1 MYAARMTKGR
11 NFFALL
17 SGLFFISFFSSSALA
32 SPEELA
38 TVQERIQSSGAK
50 WQAAETSISQLP
62 AEQRR
67 MHLGLVKGSSSIPA
81 GAPAPAATAATKA
94 PATLPATLDYNV
106 PAPGNTYG
114 YVTPIRDQGNCGS
127 CWAFGTTAA
136 LESQY
141 LMSTNGAGWT
151 TLYPNGLA
159 TQILLSCSSAGT
171 CNGGYHDQASQYI
184 QSTGLPPYSCYPYTE
199 LNWNGGPDTPCA
211 DAACSFW
218 QSQTYSIK
226 GWEYVSPETATTA
239 ANATTLASALES
251 YLDTYGP
258 LVTTMDVYTDFF
270 YYSAGIY
277 SFTGP
282 GIKNVNGHQFQNV
295 IEGGHV
301 IEIVGYNHAGQYFI
315 VKNSWGTG
323 WGTTD
328 PNVGT
333 KTPPTVTTRGFF
345 LIAYSQLAQMT
356 EAQTGDIYGGPEFG
370 WYSIAYTGYSQDPC
384 TYSLSSNSAFLT
396 YSGGNASVGVISP
409 TECAWPAVSNVSWIS
424 IVSGAKGTGDG
435 TVTYSVAANNTTT
448 QRVGTLTIAGQTFT
462 VTQAAASCSNASISP
477 TSASPSYSGG
487 NATVSVT
494 SPAGCP
500 WTAVSNASWILVT
513 SGGSGSGNGTV
524 TYSVAANTTGAS
536 RVGTLTIAGKTLTVT
551 QAQAPCT
558 YSLSSTSAYPT
569 YTGGSATVNVTSLT
583 GCAWT
588 AVRTASWISVV
599 SGASGSGNGTV
610 TYSVAANTAGA
621 SRVGT
626 LTIAGKT
633 FTVTQGAAPCSYSL
647 SATSASPTY
656 TGGSATVGVISISG
670 CSWTAV
676 SNASWISVVSGASG
690 SGSGTVTYS
699 VAANNAGASRVGTL
713 TIAGKTFTV
722 TQGAAPCSYS
732 LSATSASPTYT
743 GGSATVNVFSP
754 TGCPW
759 TAVSNNASFISVVYG
774 ASGSGNGTV
783 TYSVSAN
790 SSASSRIG
798 TLTIAGKTF
807 TVTQAGVP
815 PCSYSLSSKSA
826 NLSYAGGNGSVGVTA
841 GSGCSWTAVSN
852 ANWITVA
859 SGSASGTGNGTVKY
873 SVAANT
879 AYTSRTGTLTIGG
892 QTFTVTQAGK

>member
-1 MYAARMTKGR
+1 MNKTKIR
-11 NFFALL
+11 WDKSLFALL
-17 SGLFFISFFSSSALA
+17 LSLFFLAFFSSSVLA

-38 TVQERIQSSGAK
+38 TVLQRIQSSGAR

-62 AEQRR
+62 EAERVQR
-67 MHLGLVKGSSSIPA
+67 LGLVKGFSSLPA
-81 GAPAPAATAATKA
+81 GAAAPAATPATGA
-94 PATLPATLDYNV
+94 PATPPATLGYNV
-106 PAPGNTYG
+106 PASGNTYG

-127 CWAFGTTAA
+127 CWAFSTTAA

-159 TQILLSCSSAGT
+159 VQILLSCSTAGN
-171 CNGGYHDQASQYI
+171 CSEGGYIDQASQYI

-199 LNWNGGPDTPCA
+199 LNYTSGPDTPCA
-211 DAACSFW
+211 NAACSFW

-226 GWEYVSPETATTA
+226 GWEYVSPQTAPTA
-239 ANATTLASALES
+239 AAATTLAAALES
-251 YLDTYGP
+251 YLNTYGP
-258 LVTTMDVYTDFF
+258 LVTTMNVYTDFF
-270 YYSAGIY
+270 YYSGGIY
-277 SFTGP
+277 SYTGP
-282 GIKNVNGHQFQNV
+282 GTKNGYQNV
-295 IEGGHV
+295 YEGGHA
-301 IEIVGYNHAGQYFI
+301 IEIIGYNHASQYFI

-323 WGTTD
+323 WGTTA
-328 PNVGT
+328 PG
-333 KTPPTVTTRGFF
+333 TVTTPGFF
-345 LIAYSQLAQMT
+345 YIAYSQLVQMT
-356 EAQTGDIYGGPEFG
+356 QAQTSDNIGGPEFG
-370 WYSIAYTGYSQDPC
+370 WYSIAYTGYGQDPC
-384 TYSLSSNSAFLT
+384 TYSLSSSSASAT

-409 TECAWPAVSNVSWIS
+409 TGCAWPAVSNVSWIS

-477 TSASPSYSGG
+477 TSASPGYSGG
-487 NATVSVT
+487 NATANLT

-500 WTAVSNASWILVT
+500 WTAASNASWIIIV

-524 TYSVAANTTGAS
+524 TYSVAANPTGAS
-536 RVGTLTIAGKTLTVT
+536 RIGTLTIAGKTLTVT
-551 QAQAPCT
+551 QAGAPCT
-558 YSLSSTSAYPT
+558 YSLSSTSANPS

-588 AVRTASWISVV
+588 AVSTASWISVV

-621 SRVGT
+621 SRTGT

-699 VAANNAGASRVGTL
+699 VAANTAGASRVGTLTIAGKTFTITQGAAPCTYSLSATSASPAYTGGSATVNVTSLTGCAWTAVSNASWISVVSGASGSGSGTVTYSVTANNAGASRVGTL

-722 TQGAAPCSYS
+722 TQGAAPCTYS

-743 GGSATVNVFSP
+743 GGSATVGVTSIS
-754 TGCPW
+754 GCSW
-759 TAVSNNASFISVVYG
+759 TAVSNVSWISVVSG

-783 TYSVSAN
+783 TYSVAVN
-790 SSASSRIG
+790 NATTSRTG
-798 TLTIAGKTF
+798 TITIAGKTF
-807 TVTQAGVP
+807 TVTQAG
-815 PCSYSLSSKSA
+815 K
-826 NLSYAGGNGSVGVTA
+826 
-841 GSGCSWTAVSN
+841 
-852 ANWITVA
+852 
-859 SGSASGTGNGTVKY
+859 
-873 SVAANT
+873 
-879 AYTSRTGTLTIGG
+879 
-892 QTFTVTQAGK
+892 